1 MFLCCFEQE
10 CSSVRNS
17 FPDQNQFNLEGKR
30 TFCLLFS
37 FLAKKKIKVNFKR
50 NISKMKTKLTY
61 LESVQLWVSLVTCPK
76 VNLSCGIAI
85 LHQHR
90 EIKATSEN
98 I

>member
-1 MFLCCFEQE
+1 MVSVKQNFQSYLFPKTARSDFLN
-10 CSSVRNS
+10 SVPDLFILCNILIS
-17 FPDQNQFNLEGKR
+17 F
-30 TFCLLFS
+30 
-37 FLAKKKIKVNFKR
+37 VNFKR

-61 LESVQLWVSLVTCPK
+61 VESVQLWVSLVTCAK

-90 EIKATSEN
+90 EIKTTSEN